1 MRTRRLGK
9 DGPHVPVI
17 CFGALPIGGLM
28 GSVPEDQAV
37 SAVHAAIDVGMTFI
51 DTAEAYRTS
60 EGIVGRAIEGRRHQ
74 VFLATKVSGEDHSAE
89 HIDRA
94 VENSLRALGTDYID
108 LYQIHHP
115 QPQWPIEQTMEH
127 LVRLR
132 DRGKVR
138 HLGISNFSAEQTLE
152 ALQYGPIES
161 SQPRYN
167 MLFREAEES
176 VLPCC
181 LENGVGVI
189 SHSVLAKGLL
199 SGRYVTVHDFAS
211 DDQRSRIGVFRG
223 GTFET
228 ATRVAQRL
236 SQWARD
242 HGRDLVQ
249 LAIAWTLAHPAVTSA
264 IVGAKTQ
271 DQVLHV
277 ARAADWEL
285 SQGDRHEIGD
295 ILGGFNLIDWD
306 RQSE

>member
-9 DGPHVPVI
+9 DGPDVPVI

-28 GSVPEDQAV
+28 GSVPEDQSV
-37 SAVHAAIDVGMTFI
+37 SAVQAAIDVGMTFI

-60 EGIVGRAIEGRRHQ
+60 EAIVGRAIKGRRHQ
-74 VFLATKVSGEDHSAE
+74 VFLATKLSGDHSPE

-108 LYQIHHP
+108 LYQLHNP
-115 QPQWPIEQTMEH
+115 QPQWPIERTMAH
-127 LVRLR
+127 LVRLK
-132 DRGKVR
+132 DIGKVR
-138 HLGISNFSAEQTLE
+138 HIGISNFSAAQTQE
-152 ALQYGPIES
+152 ALQYGPIHS

-181 LENGVGVI
+181 LEKGIGVI
-189 SHSVLAKGLL
+189 PHSVLAKGLL
-199 SGRYVTVHDFAS
+199 SGRYGTVHNFAS
-211 DDQRSRIGVFRG
+211 DDQRGRMGVFRG
-223 GTFET
+223 ETFER

-236 SQWARD
+236 SHWASGQ
-242 HGRDLVQ
+242 GRDLVQ

-264 IVGAKTQ
+264 IVGAKTP
-271 DQVLHV
+271 DQVLHA

-285 SQGDRHEIGD
+285 TQRDLHEIGD
-295 ILGGFNLIDWD
+295 ILGGFNLVEWDWL
-306 RQSE
+306 SA